1 MGHGTTVPN
10 EFDIDLVIYSRG
22 KLYKAL
28 YKTNTWELSHA
39 MSIMTV
45 QILVGEVSR
54 VPGSCSSPG

>member
-22 KLYKAL
+22 KLYKVL
-28 YKTNTWELSHA
+28 YRQILGNCPYA

-45 QILVGEVSR
+45 QILVGEVS
-54 VPGSCSSPG
+54 